1 MSFNEWGAF
10 AFGFVIG
17 WICYRTLR
25 RRKEN
30 ASLSDLA
37 TVIGAVGGGAV
48 LALFKTQE
56 LFSGYAMGLAVGFF
70 LYLIA
75 AWIFGGKDEI
85 GSFMGKPDID

>member
-1 MSFNEWGAF
+1 MGYNDWGAF

-56 LFSGYAMGLAVGFF
+56 LFSGYAIGLAAGFF
-70 LYLIA
+70 LYFMVALI
-75 AWIFGGKDEI
+75 IGGKDEV
-85 GSFMGKPDID
+85 GNFMKKPDID

>member
-1 MSFNEWGAF
+1 MSFNDWGAF

-17 WICYRTLR
+17 WICYRSLR

-56 LFSGYAMGLAVGFF
+56 LFSGYAIGLAVGFF

-75 AWIFGGKDEI
+75 SWIIGGKKEI
-85 GSFMGKPDID
+85 GSFMGGPDIQ